1 MELTAA
7 EVAELRNFLRFIFV
21 GNAELSHEKIRAEYM
36 DFRKKASELEWR
48 LFSLKEYESRVATVF
63 NDNF

>member
-1 MELTAA
+1 MELTAT
-7 EVAELRNFLRFIFV
+7 EVAELRDFLRFIFV
-21 GNAELSHEKIRAEYM
+21 GNTELSHEKIRAEYM

-48 LFSLKEYESRVATVF
+48 LFSLKEYNERTAVVF